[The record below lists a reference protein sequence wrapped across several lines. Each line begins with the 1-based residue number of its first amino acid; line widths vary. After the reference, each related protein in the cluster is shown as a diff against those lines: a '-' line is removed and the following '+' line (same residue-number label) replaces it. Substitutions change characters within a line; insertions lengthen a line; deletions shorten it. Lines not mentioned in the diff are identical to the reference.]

1 VESDRSPVAAAFRRA
16 LLAASAGWPPGA
28 LPAALAA
35 RLVAGGR
42 WTVARALAEVSR
54 LPRPLDRLRAVDAL
68 GGVLGAPAG
77 AAARAGHAA
86 AARAEALSQAGVEQ
100 RADALAALAGLVPEA
115 APEAL
120 AAARLLPRR
129 RRVFALARLAHE
141 APDPGLPALLD
152 DVHAIGS
159 VPDRVRILVRVAGR
173 LPESLRLDA
182 LRRALA
188 AARGLTA
195 GGRRGEAL
203 ARLAAYGGAGV
214 AAEAFTAVRHLRPG
228 AARHGILVILA
239 PHLPPDLRA
248 EALAEARRATIAHRK
263 AALLLALGEPAEAL
277 AAARAAPMPA
287 DRLGL
292 TAAAALALPDRDA
305 LVADLFDELCALDN
319 DYPVEGYALAAAL
332 APVVPYAAP
341 DRVLAGARRLVR
353 ESARSALLVPLCPHL
368 PLELAPQLLD
378 DVGRYQHRPVRA
390 DVLGALAPR
399 LPDDLLDYAQRCVER
414 HNDAGLRGRA
424 LAGLVALLPPPAR
437 APILTAALP
446 PAQEPLAW
454 AGAGLAGF
462 LPPDRQ
468 AGVVAAAR
476 AEIDREQ
483 RAYALAHL
491 VPLVSADEVRQH
503 RDDVDDPDHLDRV
516 LAGTAQ
522 YAVEPRAAAVRAD
535 PTTAIAALDGASRAE
550 CLSIAAVLGPVLHA
564 TGGAPAVLEAITA
577 IRAAGP

>member
-42 WTVARALAEVSR
+42 WTAARALAEVSR

-86 AARAEALSQAGVEQ
+86 AAHAEALSQAGIEQ
-100 RADALAALAGLVPEA
+100 RADALVALAGLVPEV

-120 AAARLLPRR
+120 AAARLLPVRR
-129 RRVFALARLAHE
+129 RGFALARLAHE

-159 VPDRVRILVRVAGR
+159 VPDRVRILVGVAGR

-182 LRRALA
+182 LHRALA
-188 AARGLTA
+188 
-195 GGRRGEAL
+195 
-203 ARLAAYGGAGV
+203 
-214 AAEAFTAVRHLRPG
+214 G

-248 EALAEARRATIAHRK
+248 EALAEARRATVAHRK

-287 DRLGL
+287 DRLAL
-292 TAAAALALPDRDA
+292 TAAAALALPGRDA

-319 DYPVEGYALAAAL
+319 DDPVEGYALAGAL

-353 ESARSALLVPLCPHL
+353 ESARGALLVPLCPHL

-378 DVGRYQHRPVRA
+378 DLGRYLHRPVRA
-390 DVLGALAPR
+390 EVLGALAPR
-399 LPDDLLDYAQRCVER
+399 LPDDLLDDAQRCVER

-424 LAGLVALLPPPAR
+424 LAGLVALLPPAAR

-468 AGVVAAAR
+468 ADVVTAAR
-476 AEIDREQ
+476 AEIDPEQ

-503 RDDVDDPDHLDRV
+503 RDDVDDPDHLDRIV
-516 LAGTAQ
+516 AGTAQ
-522 YAVEPRAAAVRAD
+522 HAVEPRAAAVRAD
-535 PTTAIAALDGASRAE
+535 PATAIAALDGASRAE

-564 TGGAPAVLEAITA
+564 TGGAPAVVEAITA
-577 IRAAGP
+577 IQAAGP